1 MKFVLQRV
9 SRARVLI
16 DSEDFSSIGPGL
28 LIFLCIEKDD
38 TQEDVLKW
46 AIRIP
51 TLRLF
56 SDNEGKMNL
65 SLKDVGGQALVVSQF
80 TLSANLREGLRPSFS
95 QSERP
100 DRAQI
105 LFDHFVNATRNQ
117 GIAVA
122 TGQFGA
128 EMEIELTNDGPATF
142 LL

>member
-1 MKFVLQRV
+1 MKIVIQRV
-9 SRARVLI
+9 SRARVLV

-38 TQEDVLKW
+38 NQEDILKW

-51 TLRLF
+51 SLRLF

-65 SLKDVGGQALVVSQF
+65 SLKEVGGQALVVSQF
-80 TLSANLREGLRPSFS
+80 TLSANLKEGLRPSFS
-95 QSERP
+95 NSERP

-117 GIAVA
+117 GIEVQ
-122 TGQFGA
+122 TGSFGA

-142 LL
+142 LI